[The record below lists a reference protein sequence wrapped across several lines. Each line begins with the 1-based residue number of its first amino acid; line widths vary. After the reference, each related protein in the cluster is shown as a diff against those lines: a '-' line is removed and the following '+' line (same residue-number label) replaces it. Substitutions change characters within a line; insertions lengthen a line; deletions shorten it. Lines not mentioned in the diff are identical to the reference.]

1 MLTNSLH
8 SSWRYVMALSRLAD
22 GEKVIFLGA
31 QSGRNQY
38 KPAALQVAQR
48 FMTVDVSLFV
58 YVSFLY
64 TEHRRAGGPA

>member
-38 KPAALQVAQR
+38 KPVGLQVAR
-48 FMTVDVSLFV
+48 GDL
-58 YVSFLY
+58 
-64 TEHRRAGGPA
+64 RP

>member
-38 KPAALQVAQR
+38 KPVALQVAR
-48 FMTVDVSLFV
+48 EDLR
-58 YVSFLY
+58 L
-64 TEHRRAGGPA
+64 